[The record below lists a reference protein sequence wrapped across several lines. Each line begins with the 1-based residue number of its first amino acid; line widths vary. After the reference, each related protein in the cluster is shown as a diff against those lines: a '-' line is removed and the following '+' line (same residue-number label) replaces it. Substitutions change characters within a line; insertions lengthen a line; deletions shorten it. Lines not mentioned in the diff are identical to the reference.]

1 MSVDKS
7 TNIFSWNSEEVDVQ
21 NIKTK
26 SILESIYFSLFFYHT
41 KILNNKFLYLADF
54 ENSKKNLYKKWMNVL
69 VNERMNEC
77 TQTDRQ
83 TNREGERERD
93 RETNI
98 PSDAFGEVIVT

>member
-26 SILESIYFSLFFYHT
+26 SILESIYFSLFFYFT

-83 TNREGERERD
+83 TNREGERERQ
-93 RETNI
+93 RNKH
-98 PSDAFGEVIVT
+98 SKRCFWRSYCY

>member
-1 MSVDKS
+1 M
-7 TNIFSWNSEEVDVQ
+7 IFCIFVHV
-21 NIKTK
+21 
-26 SILESIYFSLFFYHT
+26 LFSFFYLT
-41 KILNNKFLYLADF
+41 KILNNQFLYLADLKIQ
-54 ENSKKNLYKKWMNVL
+54 KKNLYKKWMNVL

-83 TNREGERERD
+83 TNREGEERA

>member
-1 MSVDKS
+1 
-7 TNIFSWNSEEVDVQ
+7 
-21 NIKTK
+21 
-26 SILESIYFSLFFYHT
+26 
-41 KILNNKFLYLADF
+41 LNNKFLYLADF